1 MKRINACG
9 FERVA
14 AVYAPP
20 VRAVETVGEGVWG
33 MVHAGWVLP
42 IFSAVFVI
50 DGVLRLDGVLRVD
63 RA

>member
-20 VRAVETVGEGVWG
+20 LVAVEKVAAGTWA
-33 MVHAGWVLP
+33 MVHEGWVLP